1 MCACLSKVF
10 SFFSSGICWGSWRHN
25 FRPFSHM
32 PAYVSIC
39 FIIHSSIIHF
49 SARNADLQVCLFQD
63 KDCTPL
69 HWGELIFRRRWG
81 SHHLRDIF
89 CAISHLRDISI
100 ARHPI
105 CATFQ
110 MRDISIARYPI
121 CATSHLRDNL
131 VARHFN
137 CAISHL
143 RDFPFARLFNCA
155 TSHLRDIPFARLFNC
170 VTSHLRD
177 NPFARL
183 FSSLF
188 ESLDE
193 LV

>member
-1 MCACLSKVF
+1 MWVHIICATF
-10 SFFSSGICWGSWRHN
+10 
-25 FRPFSHM
+25 
-32 PAYVSIC
+32 
-39 FIIHSSIIHF
+39 
-49 SARNADLQVCLFQD
+49 
-63 KDCTPL
+63 
-69 HWGELIFRRRWG
+69 
-81 SHHLRDIF
+81 F

-110 MRDISIARYPI
+110 MYDISIARYPI
-121 CATSHLRDNL
+121 YA
-131 VARHFN
+131 
-137 CAISHL
+137 
-143 RDFPFARLFNCA
+143 
-155 TSHLRDIPFARLFNC
+155 
-170 VTSHLRD
+170 TSHLRD

>member
-1 MCACLSKVF
+1 MSFKKLHFWINLSTGACL
-10 SFFSSGICWGSWRHN
+10 
-25 FRPFSHM
+25 FRLLLQSQTPRSRTT
-32 PAYVSIC
+32 
-39 FIIHSSIIHF
+39 
-49 SARNADLQVCLFQD
+49 SAAN
-63 KDCTPL
+63 K
-69 HWGELIFRRRWG
+69 G

-100 ARHPI
+100 ARYPI

-121 CATSHLRDNL
+121 CATSHLGDIST
-131 VARHFN
+131 ARYP
-137 CAISHL
+137 I
-143 RDFPFARLFNCA
+143 CA

-170 VTSHLRD
+170 ATSHLRD

>member
-1 MCACLSKVF
+1 MGHLRVPPTSAPGSYRQSGVTVKVLC
-10 SFFSSGICWGSWRHN
+10 SLDAKQLCHTENLAEWT
-25 FRPFSHM
+25 
-32 PAYVSIC
+32 
-39 FIIHSSIIHF
+39 HSMTSLTTPDRVLF
-49 SARNADLQVCLFQD
+49 KQLCQLCVNLFKLQNKSPYLQVERIRRD
-63 KDCTPL
+63 KWVHIICAT
-69 HWGELIFRRRWG
+69 F
-81 SHHLRDIF
+81 F

-110 MRDISIARYPI
+110 MRDTSIARYPI
-121 CATSHLRDNL
+121 CATFHMRDFSI
-131 VARHFN
+131 ARHP
-137 CAISHL
+137 I
-143 RDFPFARLFNCA
+143 CA
-155 TSHLRDIPFARLFNC
+155 TSHL
-170 VTSHLRD
+170 SD